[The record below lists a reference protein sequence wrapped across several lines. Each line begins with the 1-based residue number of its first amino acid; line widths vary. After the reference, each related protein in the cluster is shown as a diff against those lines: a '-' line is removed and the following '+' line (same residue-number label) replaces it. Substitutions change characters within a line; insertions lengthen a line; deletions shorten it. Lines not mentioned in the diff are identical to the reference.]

1 MYSGYNDVTLL
12 YIEYRRIFL
21 QHENYAIHSPHR
33 TGIGSIASAQCH
45 LVVLDLVASTDTLK
59 VLALASV
66 M

>member
-45 LVVLDLVASTDTLK
+45 LVVLDLVASTDT
-59 VLALASV
+59 
-66 M
+66 